1 MLKRGLYSR
10 VELTGETLAQQ
21 YTDSLSSVEWTK
33 TNNSSTCLCFK
44 KHSNNDTHYR
54 QCCGKAH
61 FYISNNSLILENVT
75 KQDEGFYMETI
86 VIKDKPTEHQN
97 FTLLIDYPPKAT
109 EIQVS
114 WSSSTSVSL
123 ACNVTGSFLHLM
135 WKKEGV
141 SIVEDERHSFSNRNQ
156 TLHISNI
163 SSSDNSTYSCIVS
176 NEYGQSEKHRCITNG
191 NSTVNHEN
199 ASSDKKQMVQIVI
212 TSGLTFLG
220 VLGLGVIFYFL
231 YKHHHRQ
238 RGQTTTDEGDA
249 DNDTAIYQEVADNEK
264 VIPLPCV
271 YTDFIKPKESR
282 QDFAAQ
288 QQLDEFGYS
297 EVGATATVME
307 KTGV

>member
-1 MLKRGLYSR
+1 MTGFCIDVWLILFAVSARITEVKLETMLKRGLYSR

-176 NEYGQSEKHRCITNG
+176 NEYGQSEKHRCIT
-191 NSTVNHEN
+191 
-199 ASSDKKQMVQIVI
+199 
-212 TSGLTFLG
+212 
-220 VLGLGVIFYFL
+220 
-231 YKHHHRQ
+231 RQ